1 MEKNLAYTLQKP
13 RRRRGEFTPVIVFD
27 IDQQWVADLIEVQ
40 TIAKEN
46 KGNHYI
52 LVVVDASGADPGE
65 GLRGLQ
71 PPLCS
76 ILIFFNSS
84 LKKIRT
90 KLSFTK
96 LFHFHHSPA
105 FADLKR

>member
-1 MEKNLAYTLQKP
+1 MSFRENEKRASPAPNSYFKSQS
-13 RRRRGEFTPVIVFD
+13 RGGSRGGVEG
-27 IDQQWVADLIEVQ
+27 VA
-40 TIAKEN
+40 T
-46 KGNHYI
+46 
-52 LVVVDASGADPGE
+52 
-65 GLRGLQ
+65 
-71 PPLCS
+71 PPLSS

>member
-1 MEKNLAYTLQKP
+1 LVPP
-13 RRRRGEFTPVIVFD
+13 RGSIKTFRTPVLFIFESPKEYKKLLKYAGVSP
-27 IDQQWVADLIEVQ
+27 IHRYLLHRGGSRGGVEGVA
-40 TIAKEN
+40 T
-46 KGNHYI
+46 
-52 LVVVDASGADPGE
+52 
-65 GLRGLQ
+65 
-71 PPLCS
+71 PPLSS
-76 ILIFFNSS
+76 ISIFLNSS